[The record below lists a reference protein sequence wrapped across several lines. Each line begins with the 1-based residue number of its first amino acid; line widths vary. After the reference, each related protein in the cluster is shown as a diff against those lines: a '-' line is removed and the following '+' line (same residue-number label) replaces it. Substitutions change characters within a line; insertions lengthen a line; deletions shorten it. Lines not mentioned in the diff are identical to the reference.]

1 MKLSQPSPPVWRKS
15 SYSSDPDRAV
25 CVEVAAIVDGRA
37 IRDSK
42 DPDGP
47 HLSVSVASWRNFVGA
62 IKNDAFDG

>member
-1 MKLSQPSPPVWRKS
+1 MNLSRVSPPVWRKS

-25 CVEVAAIVDGRA
+25 CVEVAAIMGGRA

-42 DPDGP
+42 DPEGP
-47 HLSVSVASWRNFVGA
+47 HLSVSVASWRDFVGA